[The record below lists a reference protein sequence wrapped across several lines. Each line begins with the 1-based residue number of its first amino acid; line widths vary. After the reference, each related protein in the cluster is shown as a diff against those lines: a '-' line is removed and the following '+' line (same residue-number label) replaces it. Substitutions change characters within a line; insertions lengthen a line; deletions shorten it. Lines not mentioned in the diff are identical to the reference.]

1 MKRQEEI
8 IEASI
13 NYTMKNRPNVLA
25 GDRFSEEMKIFNRN
39 KHFEEGAKWADKTM
53 IDKACEWI
61 NMNII
66 DYIVEGSR
74 EGISLED
81 KKQLIEDFRNTMEE

>member
-1 MKRQEEI
+1 M
-8 IEASI
+8 A
-13 NYTMKNRPNVLA
+13 
-25 GDRFSEEMKIFNRN
+25 RN
-39 KHFEEGAKWADKTM
+39 KEIDDFALAHYKDIAGETDYTDTAAFEGIIKGANWADKTI
-53 IDKACEWI
+53 IDKACEWL

-81 KKQLIEDFRNTMEE
+81 KKQLIEDFRKAMEE